1 MEEVQGALKMMNHQK
16 EHNPEGVEYMKRNL
30 TRTKFVICMGLIIS
44 HLTGCGSYSNKF
56 DCPYGE
62 GLGCASVSKV
72 NKMLDADMVDLQ
84 DRLSTT
90 SSYSSTSSSQTQIPI
105 YFGPMRPSQT
115 ITFNGIPVI

>member
-1 MEEVQGALKMMNHQK
+1 MVEGQAAFKMINEQK
-16 EHNPEGVEYMKRNL
+16 ENNPEGVEYMKKHL

-90 SSYSSTSSSQTQIPI
+90 SSNSQTQIPI
-105 YFGPMRPSQT
+105 YFGPMRPAQT

>member
-1 MEEVQGALKMMNHQK
+1 MTKH
-16 EHNPEGVEYMKRNL
+16 L

-90 SSYSSTSSSQTQIPI
+90 SSTSQTQIPI